1 VHFLTLAVAFTYAS
15 GWDSACE
22 ILYREENLT
31 GDPAAAREGE
41 RSYYVDPG
49 FTCEYLVNG
58 EWIMLRRDMTGTRNT
73 VFVITAAAALIAVT
87 GVFIHNLKA
96 RDPGWDCAAHYKRFL
111 ATEDPQP
118 ELPIRVAT
126 GEGRLNNGYLEIPVP
141 AHLRRLMA
149 GASWVGEHRLV
160 MALISDVPS
169 GETR

>member
-1 VHFLTLAVAFTYAS
+1 MICASGSGHDSPQPHGRMNDAIVDLDACDISAELAPRAASKRLVRSSVIGLALVIPVHFLTLAVAFTYAS

-87 GVFIHNLKA
+87 GVFIYNLKA
-96 RDPGWDCAAHYKRFL
+96 RDPGWDP
-111 ATEDPQP
+111 DP
-118 ELPIRVAT
+118 
-126 GEGRLNNGYLEIPVP
+126 
-141 AHLRRLMA
+141 H
-149 GASWVGEHRLV
+149 
-160 MALISDVPS
+160 
-169 GETR
+169 